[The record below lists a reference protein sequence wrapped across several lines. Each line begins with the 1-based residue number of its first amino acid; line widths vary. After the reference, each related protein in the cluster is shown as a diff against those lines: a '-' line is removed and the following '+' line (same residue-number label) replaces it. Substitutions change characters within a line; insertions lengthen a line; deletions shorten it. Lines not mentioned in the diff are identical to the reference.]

1 MQYSYFGSILTIGAM
16 IGAITCGPIADY
28 FGRKMAMRF
37 SSTFCV
43 AGWLAIYLAKRNI
56 NSFDSVS
63 GAFIIGTV
71 LRWRILALT
80 AKKGREKEFET
91 PLQKLHQPPLHILKA
106 MRFLCILGFCIRI
119 GPRLHNN
126 RDFILSVGYS
136 QTPHKYIS
144 QITVML
150 LPFPN
155 IKIFRDTLRETG

>member
-1 MQYSYFGSILTIGAM
+1 MQYSYFGSTLTIGAM

-28 FGRKMAMRF
+28 FGRKVAMRF

-91 PLQKLHQPPLHILKA
+91 ALQKLHILKA

-119 GPRLHNN
+119 GPCLHDN
-126 RDFILSVGYS
+126 RGFILSVGYS
-136 QTPHKYIS
+136 QTPHIYIPLKS
-144 QITVML
+144 QS
-150 LPFPN
+150 
-155 IKIFRDTLRETG
+155 